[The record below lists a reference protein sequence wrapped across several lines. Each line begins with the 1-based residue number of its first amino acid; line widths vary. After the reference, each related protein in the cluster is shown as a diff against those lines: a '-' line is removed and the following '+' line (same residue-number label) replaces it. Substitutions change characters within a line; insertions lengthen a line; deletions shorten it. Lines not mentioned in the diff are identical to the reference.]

1 MWTTVLFSETL
12 NLLVDISNMF
22 NGYSF
27 WKYGDRDCFK
37 DQKPFVF
44 PNYLVLN
51 KIFQLSDCLI
61 RLLCRKKPLK
71 NVLPS
76 NPYLAI
82 NLVELEE
89 QNKVQLAFLLLDR
102 DCSISLSV
110 QKKKMLKST

>member
-1 MWTTVLFSETL
+1 M
-12 NLLVDISNMF
+12 
-22 NGYSF
+22 
-27 WKYGDRDCFK
+27 
-37 DQKPFVF
+37 
-44 PNYLVLN
+44 
-51 KIFQLSDCLI
+51 

-89 QNKVQLAFLLLDR
+89 QNKVHLAFLLLDR